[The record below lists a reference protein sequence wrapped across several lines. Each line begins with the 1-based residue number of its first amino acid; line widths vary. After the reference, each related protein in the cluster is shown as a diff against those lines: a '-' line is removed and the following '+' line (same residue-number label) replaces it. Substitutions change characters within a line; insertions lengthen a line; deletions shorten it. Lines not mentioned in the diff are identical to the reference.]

1 MEGRNIFLTGDA
13 GTGKSYLMEALRNEL
28 EASGIRYGI
37 TGTTGVAALN
47 VGGSTI
53 HSWAGLGMMRGTVSE
68 IVEGVFNNTK
78 AVRRIKETKVLV
90 IEEVSMLSAEMLD
103 MLDKVFRLVR
113 EVDEPFG
120 GMQIVLVGD
129 MLQLCPVN
137 ADFPFAATAWKTGGF
152 LFVQLTKV
160 FRQEPGSFADTL
172 NKLRRGCLDAEA
184 IAFLKSRKNIE
195 DPNPEIPPVNIV
207 STNEEADFLN
217 RKMLESVD
225 GEPRMYVAVD
235 VGNETAIRLLEKH
248 IIPKE
253 LELKVGARVMCLH
266 NLDIEQGVVNGSTGA
281 VTMLG
286 TGYVQVMFDNGHQRV
301 IGEVQVDVVQD
312 KKVIGSRSQLPLR
325 LAYAI
330 TTHKVQGLT
339 LDKVRISLGRAFE
352 PGMAYVALSRVRTPE
367 GLFIVRINDA
377 GLRPNQ
383 RALEFYRQEE
393 DRQMLCD

>member
-1 MEGRNIFLTGDA
+1 MEGKNIFLTGDA

-28 EASGIRYGI
+28 EAAGIRYGI

-53 HSWAGLGMMRGTVSE
+53 HSWSGLGMMRGTIGE
-68 IVEGVFNNTK
+68 IIEGVFNNTK

-103 MLDKVFRLVR
+103 VIDKVFKLVR

-137 ADFPFAATAWKTGGF
+137 ADFPFTAKAWEAGGF
-152 LFVQLTKV
+152 EFVKLNRI
-160 FRQEPGSFADTL
+160 FRQEPGEFADVL
-172 NKLRRGCLDAEA
+172 NKLRRGCLDDAA
-184 IAFLKSRKNIE
+184 IAFLKSRKNRV

-217 RKMLESVD
+217 HKMLEMIE
-225 GEPRMYVAVD
+225 GEKKRYHAVD
-235 VGNETAIRLLEKH
+235 SGTEAGLRLLEKS

-253 LELKVGARVMCLH
+253 LDIKVGARVMCLS
-266 NLDIEQGVVNGSTGA
+266 NLEIEEGVVNGSTGV
-281 VTMLG
+281 VTMMG
-286 TGYVQVMFDNGHQRV
+286 MGYAQVRFDNGYQKM
-301 IGEVQVDVVQD
+301 IGQIQIDVVRD
-312 KKVIGSRSQLPLR
+312 KIIIASRIQIPLR

-339 LDKVRISLGRAFE
+339 LDKVSINLGRAFE

-367 GLFIVRINDA
+367 GLFIVRINDM

-383 RALEFYRQEE
+383 QALEFYRQEE
-393 DRQMLCD
+393 DRQMLRD